1 MPLKVH
7 HHISSEM
14 GLSSVTTLVE
24 GTQACILIDPPFLI
38 PDAESVIEFVKSKTS
53 KPLVAVFITH
63 HHPDHYFSANP
74 ILEAFTTAKL
84 YAHEY
89 VLAGINREYDEKV
102 KYWPSVFGK
111 ENVPSDPPPR
121 KPEVFQYSFF
131 LLPGDETSPVCLLGP
146 VQGDSIDHT
155 LFWLPTERTI
165 ITGDAVYARS
175 VHAWVE
181 EIETYDVLHAW
192 RLTLKLIGSLN
203 PTTIIPGHIER
214 GWEPD
219 AKKDLEYMHRYLD
232 LFEQKIAKPVFV
244 EGKKKPEVD
253 DLYQTFKKAFPDCE
267 KNLDFFLG
275 KMSNAFGEGGEI
287 WEENRRHSTK
297 DRSRAV
303 LEGFMLEIPKTH

>member
-7 HHISSEM
+7 HHVSSEM
-14 GLSSVTTLVE
+14 GLFSVTTLVE

-38 PDAESVIEFVKSKTS
+38 PDAESVIEFIKSKTS
-53 KPLVAVFITH
+53 KPLV
-63 HHPDHYFSANP
+63 
-74 ILEAFTTAKL
+74 
-84 YAHEY
+84 
-89 VLAGINREYDEKV
+89 AGINREYDEKV

-111 ENVPSDPPPR
+111 ENVPSDPSPR
-121 KPEVFQYSFF
+121 KPE
-131 LLPGDETSPVCLLGP
+131 
-146 VQGDSIDHT
+146 
-155 LFWLPTERTI
+155 LPTERTI

-219 AKKDLEYMHRYLD
+219 AKKDLEYMHKYLD

-287 WEENRRHSTK
+287 WEENCRHPTK
-297 DRSRAV
+297 DRSKAV